1 MAETEVKRNKK
12 IWVFNA
18 GDAFSGNPKWLFLY
32 IVNHRKDITPYWL
45 CYKENMVS
53 YMKERGYKAYLF
65 NSPEGKAIERQA
77 GIYVVNQVKEV
88 SRKNKSLS
96 LILLLT
102 MAIYF
107 FIDIQFL

>member
-1 MAETEVKRNKK
+1 MD
-12 IWVFNA
+12 F
-18 GDAFSGNPKWLFLY
+18 
-32 IVNHRKDITPYWL
+32 
-45 CYKENMVS
+45 
-53 YMKERGYKAYLF
+53 
-65 NSPEGKAIERQA
+65 
-77 GIYVVNQVKEV
+77 VNQVKEV